1 MHLAALRLLHVG
13 APPPPPTPQRL
24 DASPPHTHARPR
36 TRMTAHTCTAL
47 LYCTGAHKPGVPH
60 GSGAAGRHRPAA
72 PGRLRQVRPR
82 PVMHARQGAR
92 AARRPHLLAK
102 PKLSLPYRVT
112 LCSYEAPS
120 APHSSFDPPTQHPR
134 TPCRSY
140 EAPNDP
146 DFRSTRLSLIDRG
159 FTFAIAH
166 VRGGGECVE
175 PMHAPAGGGGGGV
188 LARCARAWGWR
199 VACTRGWGVACT
211 RLRPRP
217 THPPHPTTH
226 PPTHPPPGE
235 MGRRWYEDGKYLK
248 KRNTFTDFV
257 ACAEHLV
264 SGRYTSPPRLCI
276 EGRSGGWGG
285 GRGGAEWAGR
295 SGGWASG

>member
-175 PMHAPAGGGGGGV
+175 PMHAPAGGGGR
-188 LARCARAWGWR
+188 RCA
-199 VACTRGWGVACT
+199 CT
-211 RLRPRP
+211 LRTCMGLAGGLHAGLGGGLHAAASS
-217 THPPHPTTH
+217 THPPTPPHH
-226 PPTHPPPGE
+226 PPTHPPTPRRDGAALVR
-235 MGRRWYEDGKYLK
+235 GRQVLEE
-248 KRNTFTDFV
+248 
-257 ACAEHLV
+257 AQHLH
-264 SGRYTSPPRLCI
+264 RLC
-276 EGRSGGWGG
+276 GLR
-285 GRGGAEWAGR
+285 
-295 SGGWASG
+295 